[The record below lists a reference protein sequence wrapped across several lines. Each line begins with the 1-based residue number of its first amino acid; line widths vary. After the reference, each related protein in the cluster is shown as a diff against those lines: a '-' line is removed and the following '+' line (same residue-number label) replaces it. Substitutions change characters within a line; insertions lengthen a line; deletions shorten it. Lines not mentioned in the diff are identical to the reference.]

1 MILLT
6 TITAGF
12 HIVNLS
18 YITSF
23 LMCPCLHN
31 SYFKVHLTLL
41 LQAPVAS
48 AYVVSPR
55 FACDR
60 RISNQ
65 PEFSIINL
73 TELPGQTQKLFRHY
87 VLVPANMAMAGDAPS
102 FDDLWNSALS
112 SYLGTTNRTSEERK
126 LLTGL
131 HSPEDLSA
139 KLEADKTKFG
149 AFREKHSKIYKAL
162 VVGVRPFMTLADV
175 AQSVIS
181 STPIAPASTILGAA
195 LFLVKSAEG
204 VSDAYDS
211 IESLFERLTSF
222 SLRLDEYVGAG
233 MNSSLQRNA
242 IDILTCLLE
251 VLARAE
257 HVVKEGRW
265 KKYLGVTLLG
275 KDDKVQGLLQK
286 LESLFVEEE
295 RLVVAITYAT
305 NQRVE
310 KTTTEGLA
318 QTKEMTSKIDD
329 LTSLVQGA
337 KFKPSIPHPLNS

>member
-1 MILLT
+1 
-6 TITAGF
+6 
-12 HIVNLS
+12 
-18 YITSF
+18 
-23 LMCPCLHN
+23 
-31 SYFKVHLTLL
+31 
-41 LQAPVAS
+41 
-48 AYVVSPR
+48 
-55 FACDR
+55 
-60 RISNQ
+60 
-65 PEFSIINL
+65 
-73 TELPGQTQKLFRHY
+73 
-87 VLVPANMAMAGDAPS
+87 MAMAGDAPS